1 MIPHFE
7 KMLYDNG
14 PLLALCTQAA
24 VCSGSV
30 MLHRAAVETA
40 EWVMREMQSSEGG
53 YYSSLD
59 ADSEGE
65 EGKFYVW
72 RQGEV
77 QALLEPSEY
86 TLFAR
91 RYGLDRAP
99 NFEGHWHLHAYLHL
113 DQLAEEFHLTEQ
125 AVLAVLDRSRAK
137 LFKAREQ
144 RVRPGRDEKILTSW
158 NAVMIKGMAIAGRH
172 LARPDYIESATR
184 ALDFIRATLW
194 RDGRV
199 LATYKDGKA
208 HLNGYLDDYA
218 FLIDAVLELLQ
229 ARWRSDELQ
238 FACELA
244 EVLLRHF
251 EDADHGGFY
260 FTADDHEPLI
270 QRPKTLGDEAMPA
283 GNGIAALALARLG
296 FLVGEPRYLDAAE
309 RTLAFA
315 ASAIIEAPVAH
326 ASLLTAL
333 EERLTYPEIIIL
345 RGCGETW
352 KNWHRVAIRNYAPLR
367 MSFAIAG
374 DTPGL
379 PQALAEK
386 TPVDGVVAY
395 VCQGMTCL
403 PPLVDSE
410 DFEAA
415 LARTTAKT

>member
-1 MIPHFE
+1 
-7 KMLYDNG
+7 
-14 PLLALCTQAA
+14 
-24 VCSGSV
+24 
-30 MLHRAAVETA
+30 
-40 EWVMREMQSSEGG
+40 
-53 YYSSLD
+53 
-59 ADSEGE
+59 
-65 EGKFYVW
+65 
-72 RQGEV
+72 
-77 QALLEPSEY
+77 
-86 TLFAR
+86 
-91 RYGLDRAP
+91 
-99 NFEGHWHLHAYLHL
+99 
-113 DQLAEEFHLTEQ
+113 
-125 AVLAVLDRSRAK
+125 
-137 LFKAREQ
+137 
-144 RVRPGRDEKILTSW
+144 
-158 NAVMIKGMAIAGRH
+158 
-172 LARPDYIESATR
+172 
-184 ALDFIRATLW
+184 LDFIRATLW

-208 HLNGYLDDYA
+208 HLNGYLDDYT

-244 EVLLRHF
+244 EVLLQHF

-260 FTADDHEPLI
+260 FTVDDHEPLI

-296 FLVGEPRYLDAAE
+296 FLVGETRYMDAAE

-315 ASAIIEAPVAH
+315 ASAIGEAPVAH

-333 EERLTYPEIIIL
+333 EERLMYPEIIIL

-352 KNWHRVAIRNYAPLR
+352 KNWHRAAIRGYAPLR
-367 MSFAIAG
+367 MSFAIAD

-386 TPVDGVVAY
+386 APADGVVAY

-415 LARTTAKT
+415 LARTTAKA